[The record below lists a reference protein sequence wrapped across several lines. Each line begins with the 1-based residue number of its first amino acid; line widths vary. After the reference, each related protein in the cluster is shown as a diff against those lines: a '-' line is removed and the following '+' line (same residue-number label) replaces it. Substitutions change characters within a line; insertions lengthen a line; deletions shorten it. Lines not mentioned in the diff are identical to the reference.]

1 MIQNEAHWYAL
12 HVKPHKERAVYEQ
25 LLARDITAYY
35 PHVRVKPKNPRSIN
49 WDSTGNGGTTMQSAS
64 FTMYS
69 TTGQAITT
77 PMQGSDYT
85 PKNGFWSG
93 VFGDIYEI
101 FLPMIQ
107 K

>member
-1 MIQNEAHWYAL
+1 MAVRLILPPCAL
-12 HVKPHKERAVYEQ
+12 A
-25 LLARDITAYY
+25 ITASSPSYQ
-35 PHVRVKPKNPRSIN
+35 IN